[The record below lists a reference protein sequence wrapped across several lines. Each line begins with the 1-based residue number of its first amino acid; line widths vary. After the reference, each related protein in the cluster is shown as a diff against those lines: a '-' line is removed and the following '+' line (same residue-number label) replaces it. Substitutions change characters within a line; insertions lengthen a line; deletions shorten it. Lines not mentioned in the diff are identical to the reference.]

1 MIRVFLADDHPL
13 MREGLNRIIRDDP
26 AFRVV
31 GEASD
36 GSSLL
41 NELESKQVDV
51 LLLDISMPG
60 PGFLE
65 VMSRIGT
72 AYPQL
77 KVLVVSMHPEAHYAE
92 RALKAGARG
101 YVSKRQSV
109 DELSRAIVRVF
120 AGGTYVSGKSEEDP
134 QPLGTSPSQGS
145 RIGDLSGREF
155 EILVLLA
162 QGKGITQIAGELDL
176 SPKTVSTYRLRVL
189 QKLAM
194 ATNADL
200 VRFAIENQLI
210 A

>member
-13 MREGLNRIIRDDP
+13 VREGLHRIV
-26 AFRVV
+26 AHESVLQVV
-31 GEASD
+31 GEAAD
-36 GSSLL
+36 GDSLL
-41 NELESKQVDV
+41 KSLETTTVDV

-65 VMSRIGT
+65 LMSRIQSRH
-72 AYPQL
+72 PRL

-109 DELSRAIVRVF
+109 DELSRAILRVH
-120 AGGTYVSGKSEEDP
+120 AGGTYVSGRPESATEASQADV
-134 QPLGTSPSQGS
+134 SPVEN
-145 RIGDLSGREF
+145 LSSREF

-162 QGKGITQIAGELDL
+162 NGQGITQIAGTLEL

-189 QKLAM
+189 QKLGLE
-194 ATNADL
+194 TNADL
-200 VRFAIENQLI
+200 VRFAIEHQLI
-210 A
+210 S